1 MIELCLNV
9 FTSKL
14 IILSHLKKIIQG
26 SMPLD
31 LHNFYV
37 KHERLLFKDKT
48 YTQIQYIAP
57 FFKNFFLASAPLR

>member
-1 MIELCLNV
+1 MSECVYIQTHHIKP
-9 FTSKL
+9 F
-14 IILSHLKKIIQG
+14 LKEIVQG

-48 YTQIQYIAP
+48 YTQIQYIAL